1 MMMNDTGHKSVNHL
15 KKATPNIAFF
25 CDHLN
30 IYLVPHMVSD
40 NQHTI
45 WYSFWKLVVKSDQ

>member
-1 MMMNDTGHKSVNHL
+1 MMNDTGHKSENHL
-15 KKATPNIAFF
+15 KGNSKHCLF
-25 CDHLN
+25 CDHLY

-40 NQHTI
+40 NQHMI